1 MKCTT
6 RYAIVKKE
14 NSEGMISKVPYH
26 IQEPNLIHQKLPIF
40 IIIVGLFLFI
50 MIYGITKYLA
60 AKRLHNQY
68 ERIGDTLSLYEEVWG
83 TIADTTS
90 ETDYKHLPLEP
101 NKILIALH
109 KCKTSPH
116 IKPNLQG
123 QIELYIQESSET
135 RLSMVKQALEDEIE
149 VLQKK
154 RQNLLKQI
162 ESPSFGQLLWQTTAP
177 VIPCLFAIILFF
189 DLNALLLLV
198 LNTTGMHLDLIELEA
213 WLSWIGL
220 NIAIFVAY
228 PLCTARFRRLR
239 HILLALLIS
248 GLGVLGMAI
257 NLTSPYV
264 VVLQI
269 ILIIIGLS
277 MTGEKLRRKRP
288 FAGMTQATKIEE
300 NPKSSPHR
308 DVHPSPSSNNSEQ
321 E

>member
-14 NSEGMISKVPYH
+14 NSEGMISKVSYP
-26 IQEPNLIHQKLPIF
+26 IQEPNPINQELPIF
-40 IIIVGLFLFI
+40 LLIIGLFLFI

-68 ERIGDTLSLYEEVWG
+68 ERMGDTLSLYVEVWG
-83 TIADTTS
+83 TIADATP
-90 ETDYKHLPLEP
+90 EAAYEHLPLEQ

-123 QIELYIQESSET
+123 QIELYIQESSHT
-135 RLSMVKQALEDEIE
+135 RLYMVKQALEDEIE

-154 RQNLLKQI
+154 RQNILKKI

-177 VIPCLFAIILFF
+177 VIPCLFAVILFF
-189 DLNALLLLV
+189 DLYTLLGLLV
-198 LNTTGMHLDLIELEA
+198 NTTWMYLDSRDLEA

-220 NIAIFVAY
+220 NLAIFVAY
-228 PLCTARFRRLR
+228 PLCTARFRKAR

-248 GLGVLGMAI
+248 GLAVLGMVI
-257 NLTSPYV
+257 DLLSPYV

-277 MTGEKLRRKRP
+277 ITGEKLRRKRP
-288 FAGMTQATKIEE
+288 FAGMTQVREIEE
-300 NPKSSPHR
+300 NPKPSPHR
-308 DVHPSPSSNNSEQ
+308 DDHPSPSSNNSEQ

>member
-6 RYAIVKKE
+6 RYAIVKEE

-26 IQEPNLIHQKLPIF
+26 IHEPNLLNQELPIF
-40 IIIVGLFLFI
+40 LIIVGLFLFI

-68 ERIGDTLSLYEEVWG
+68 ERMSDTLSLYVEVWG
-83 TIADTTS
+83 TIADATS
-90 ETDYKHLPLEP
+90 EATYEQLHLEK

-123 QIELYIQESSET
+123 QIELYIQESSQT
-135 RLSMVKQALEDEIE
+135 RLYMVKQALEDEIE
-149 VLQKK
+149 VLRKK

-189 DLNALLLLV
+189 DLNVLLLLV
-198 LNTTGMHLDLIELEA
+198 LNTTWMHLDSIEFEA

-228 PLCTARFRRLR
+228 PLFTARFRKLR
-239 HILLALLIS
+239 QILLALLIS
-248 GLGVLGMAI
+248 GLGVLGTIIAF
-257 NLTSPYV
+257 TSPYV
-264 VVLQI
+264 VGLQI
-269 ILIIIGLS
+269 ILIMIGLS

-288 FAGMTQATKIEE
+288 FAGMTQVRELEE
-300 NPKSSPHR
+300 NPKPSPHR

>member
-14 NSEGMISKVPYH
+14 NSEGMISKVSYP
-26 IQEPNLIHQKLPIF
+26 IQEPNPINQELPIF
-40 IIIVGLFLFI
+40 LLIIGLFLFI

-68 ERIGDTLSLYEEVWG
+68 ERMSDTLALYVEVWG
-83 TIADTTS
+83 TIADATP
-90 ETDYKHLPLEP
+90 EVAYEHLPLEQ

-123 QIELYIQESSET
+123 QIDLYIQESSHT
-135 RLSMVKQALEDEIE
+135 RLYMVKQALEDEIE
-149 VLQKK
+149 ILQKK
-154 RQNLLKQI
+154 RQNILKKI
-162 ESPSFGQLLWQTTAP
+162 ESPSFGQLIWQNTAP
-177 VIPCLFAIILFF
+177 VIPCLFAVILFF
-189 DLNALLLLV
+189 DLYTLLGLLV
-198 LNTTGMHLDLIELEA
+198 NTTWMYLDSRDLEA

-220 NIAIFVAY
+220 NLAIFVAY
-228 PLCTARFRRLR
+228 PLCTARFRKAR

-248 GLGVLGMAI
+248 GLGVLGMVI
-257 NLTSPYV
+257 DLMSPYV
-264 VVLQI
+264 VVLEI

-277 MTGEKLRRKRP
+277 ITGEKLRRKRP
-288 FAGMTQATKIEE
+288 FAGMTQVREIEE
-300 NPKSSPHR
+300 NPKPSPHR